1 MSESSDI
8 LISVEERHVKNLL
21 AGTKRIEL
29 RRRAVRVPPSTR
41 VWIYSKVP
49 VGQLRA
55 YGVVESVDEASPSEI
70 WGRYGKISGLTAEE
84 FYSYY
89 EGSDFAC
96 ALIFSQVNEVP
107 PNLTLSALRSKLQ
120 GFHPPQFFKYL
131 GQDSKEL
138 KLFRQ
143 QLFSPI

>member
-1 MSESSDI
+1 MPESSDI
-8 LISVEERHVKNLL
+8 LISIEERHVRNLL

-29 RRRAVRVPPSTR
+29 RRRAVRVPPKTR

-55 YGVVESVDEASPSEI
+55 YGIVEAVVEASPSEI
-70 WGRYGKISGLTAEE
+70 WGRYGSVSGLTFEE
-84 FYSYY
+84 FYSYF
-89 EGSDFAC
+89 EGSNSAC

-107 PNLTLSALRSKLQ
+107 PNLNLHALRAELQ

-131 GQDSKEL
+131 SQDSKEL
-138 KLFRQ
+138 QLFRKQ
-143 QLFSPI
+143 VFSPI

>member
-1 MSESSDI
+1 MPESPDI
-8 LISVEERHVKNLL
+8 LISVDERHVQNLL
-21 AGTKRIEL
+21 TGSKRIEL
-29 RRRAVRVPPSTR
+29 RRRAVRVPPSTC

-55 YGVVESVDEASPSEI
+55 YGIVESIVEASPREI
-70 WGRYGKISGLTAEE
+70 WEQYGKVSGLTAEE
-84 FYSYY
+84 FYSYF
-89 EGSDFAC
+89 EGVDSAC
-96 ALIFSQVNEVP
+96 ALIFSQVNELQ
-107 PNLTLSALRSKLQ
+107 PNLTLKALRSKLE

-131 GQDSKEL
+131 SQDSKEL